1 MRASWTPVIV
11 KMVSKADEA
20 INHEKGIG
28 TDTAKSAEEMEVADD
43 NPKVETDTVKS
54 GDEMEVAENN
64 NQEVGKVN
72 PTNEDKELTL
82 NESDEVN
89 GNAT

>member
-1 MRASWTPVIV
+1 
-11 KMVSKADEA
+11 
-20 INHEKGIG
+20 
-28 TDTAKSAEEMEVADD
+28 MEVADD